1 MPYNHSLHSQW
12 EVGFMLI
19 LRPCLMPYIKLWWH
33 SKWGTR
39 RRVGSVGSSET
50 HLISRT
56 ENEMFRG
63 LLTNCCIFYNRMR
76 SCEKLLH
83 EGAWRTMPCFPP
95 CQCFNGGDKRM
106 YIKII
111 GSITETMGLICKALH
126 SKEHFLL
133 RSLLPTL
140 LHNIS
145 LRYFDI

>member
-1 MPYNHSLHSQW
+1 MRLQDMHFITIAPFKISSVPKIAKTLPYLTDSNLNKTTEKTKLKDFCITKIIPYNHSLHSQW

-33 SKWGTR
+33 SKWGTC

-63 LLTNCCIFYNRMR
+63 LLTNCCIFYNRMK

-83 EGAWRTMPCFPP
+83 KGA
-95 CQCFNGGDKRM
+95 
-106 YIKII
+106 
-111 GSITETMGLICKALH
+111 
-126 SKEHFLL
+126 
-133 RSLLPTL
+133 
-140 LHNIS
+140 
-145 LRYFDI
+145 